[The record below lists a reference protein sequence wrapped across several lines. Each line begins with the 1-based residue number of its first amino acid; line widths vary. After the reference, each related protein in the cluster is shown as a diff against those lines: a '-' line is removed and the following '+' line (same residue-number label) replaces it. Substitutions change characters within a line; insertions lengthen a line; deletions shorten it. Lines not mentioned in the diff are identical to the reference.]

1 MQLSGLGNVKISE
14 SEIIFNF
21 KCYNHLYL
29 ILARFRQAAC
39 LHLNVSSSVILQVN
53 ILTAFFQY
61 VDLSSPMA
69 ELSLKLSQTNYL
81 CIPIYY

>member
-1 MQLSGLGNVKISE
+1 MLNSE

-29 ILARFRQAAC
+29 ILTIFRQAAC
-39 LHLNVSSSVILQVN
+39 LHLNVSSLLVILQVN
-53 ILTAFFQY
+53 ILTAFSFIG

-69 ELSLKLSQTNYL
+69 ELSSKLPQTNYL